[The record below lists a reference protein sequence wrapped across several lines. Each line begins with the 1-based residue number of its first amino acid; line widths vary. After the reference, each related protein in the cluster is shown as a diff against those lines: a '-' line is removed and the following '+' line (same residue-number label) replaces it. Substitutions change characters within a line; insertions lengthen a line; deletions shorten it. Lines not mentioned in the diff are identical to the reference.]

1 MQPNMMNNQ
10 LKEDEIV
17 SLLDRCDVGAIST
30 IGADGYP
37 YSTPVNFVQ
46 IDGVVY
52 IHGRKIGEK
61 MDNIMND
68 PRVCFTAWERQG
80 YEHCGTAACDT
91 TTVYES
97 VIIKG
102 DVEMITDDEE
112 KAKVLLAIVEKL
124 VPGKTGMDSKKV
136 PPTAIYRIVPKSVTG
151 KYHRPMAGNIVCPR
165 NQ

>member
-46 IDGVVY
+46 MDGVVY
-52 IHGRKIGEK
+52 IHGRRVGEK
-61 MDNIMND
+61 MDNIKND
-68 PRVCFTAWERQG
+68 SRVCFTAWERYG
-80 YEHCGTAACDT
+80 YEHCGIAACDT

-102 DVEMITDDEE
+102 DVEMITDDGV

-124 VPGKTGMDSKKV
+124 VPGKTGMDLKKV

-151 KYHRPMAGNIVCPR
+151 KYHRPMPGNIMCPR

>member
-10 LKEDEIV
+10 LKEEEV
-17 SLLDRCDVGAIST
+17 VALLDRCDVGVIST
-30 IGADGYP
+30 IGSDGYP

-46 IDGVVY
+46 MDGVVY
-52 IHGRKIGEK
+52 IHGRRVGEK
-61 MDNIMND
+61 MDNIKND
-68 PRVCFTAWERQG
+68 PRVCFTAWERYG

-102 DVEMITDDEE
+102 DVEMIMDDGV

-124 VPGKTGMDSKKV
+124 VPGKTGMDFKKV
-136 PPTAIYRIVPKSVTG
+136 PPTAIYRIVPRSITG
-151 KYHRPMAGNIVCPR
+151 KYHRPMPGNTMCPR